1 MKIIPSMDLLNGQ
14 VVRLYQGDFQQVTQY
29 YDDPIKAVESLVN
42 DGAQRLHIVDL
53 NGADGARINNR
64 AIIEAIIQR
73 FEIDI
78 QIGGGIR
85 TFEEAEAWL
94 TLPGVRVV
102 VGTMIFESPSDFARL
117 TQKYPNRIIAALDIK
132 DQTIRTK
139 GWRVDTGITIEQLL
153 EAAVLKGVYAILVTD
168 ISLDGSL
175 TGPNFEKMAQLK
187 RFSDMKWIASGGV
200 RTLGDLMALKAL
212 GLYGAI
218 VGKAYYEGK
227 IKQLEDLC

>member
-1 MKIIPSMDLLNGQ
+1 MDLLDGQ
-14 VVRLYQGDFQQVTQY
+14 VVRLYQGDFQQVTTY
-29 YDDPIKAVESLVN
+29 YDDPLKAVESLVN

-85 TFEEAEAWL
+85 TFEEAEVWL

-102 VGTMIFESPSDFARL
+102 VGTMIFENPSDFARL

-139 GWRVDTGITIEQLL
+139 GWRVDTGITIEQLI

-187 RFSDMKWIASGGV
+187 RFSDLKWIASGGV
-200 RTLGDLMALKAL
+200 RTLSDLMALKAL